1 MAQNI
6 AQQKELTALFAK
18 YNIRIGMLYGKF
30 IKQLSALGINV
41 EQKLSEDA
49 LFLFDNF
56 PELKA
61 RLNDIFRQYVREQ
74 MLLAQSGIQSGVGL
88 AFGQDARTLKGY
100 TVLNDEA
107 IMQVRNLAASAF
119 LAQRMNTQQGLNLSQ
134 RVWNYAEQTKSEFE
148 MAMSNVIT
156 DGLQH
161 GTSAAELSRRVRDQL
176 QEPDMMYRRYHHKV
190 ITKGGAAKDVVKWH
204 KRIIDEEGK
213 VRFIEAPLEEVGQGV
228 YRSSYRNTFRL
239 MRTEINM
246 SYHYAN
252 CERWANEPFVIG
264 IRIWGSPQH
273 PEPDICDE
281 LWGDYPKDFKF
292 SGFHP
297 QCLCAASAITASR
310 EEIREYHRRKRAGE
324 DVSNFECKGTVK
336 DVPQQYKDYLQQHRE
351 QIQRAGERGTLAYVF
366 RDNPKYLRTIFDK
379 EQLQDMGLQT
389 RGRTPEEAKVWR
401 HAQRDDA
408 AAQKRWNEYQ
418 LKRAHKAIKNA
429 GLNNSS
435 PVLQKRL
442 TALQNAISSGNKD
455 AIKTAYADI
464 WNGIRIQQLADAR
477 HAKRNDAAVQS
488 TWNERRKQNALI
500 FNTGRNVLAVA
511 DKLAFVDTSA
521 SAGLLRDLLLQYKL
535 KEAANLTKTLAK
547 QIAEVKKQAAKLQY
561 VQDAQQHLKKVSLA
575 ELQSVEDAVAK
586 KVVWVENKFPGDL
599 LKQADKYNWE
609 AYAYLGGNMNNV
621 QDKYPDTWQISQAA
635 YIKLIQQTK
644 EKHEWQ
650 QLQKQYDV
658 LVAYNAKSPKY
669 WQEVLAVQNLL
680 LAKTD
685 IAATKAAVAV
695 AEKHM
700 KDLESQ
706 RKSYNKKKSKAATA
720 AAGNA
725 VSAKELTMLPT
736 EAQIVVMAERLS
748 RKRIDDADN
757 GKITLSSSQYSDYL
771 DMNDAA
777 KAGNKAKVLQLLA
790 KLGDDLTDT
799 YGAARKDAAIWTKTP
814 QEADDTYFDNAVQTY
829 ALSNAAEREAIRS
842 YTRASGYIT
851 KYLRGIDGYLEQDYS
866 YAQKADKHS
875 KDMTAYIARS
885 RMQNDIWL
893 KRDER
898 AAFCTYRWGLD
909 VAELCDA
916 EMRKH
921 ELKDR
926 IADVDSR
933 IAMLTSSDKAL
944 LAKLKADKT
953 KYEKE
958 LKTLSSKTVMSLVGR
973 VGTDESFMSCGSCRG
988 TKFSGTGGDNKKGRP
1003 RVVLNIYCPAG
1014 TCTTYADPFN
1024 IYTNSNMSK
1033 PWDGHTKHA
1042 CTGENEF
1049 FMQRGTTMRVTN
1061 AEYDYNE
1068 DILYLDV
1075 EVVSQLW
1082 RDFDVEYVSGEGYKA
1097 QFK

>member
-56 PELKA
+56 PELKT

-74 MLLAQSGIQSGVGL
+74 LLLAQSGIQSGVGL

-119 LAQRMNTQQGLNLSQ
+119 LAQRMNTPQGLNLSQ

-156 DGLQH
+156 DGLAK
-161 GTSAAELSRRVRDQL
+161 GTSAAELSRKVYGQL

-252 CERWANEPFVIG
+252 CERWKNEPFVIG

-297 QCLCAASAITASR
+297 QCMCAASAITASR

-379 EQLQDMGLQT
+379 EKLQDMGLQT

-418 LKRAHKAIKNA
+418 LKRAHKAISNA
-429 GLNNSS
+429 GLNSSS

-511 DKLAFVDTSA
+511 DKLAFVETSA

-547 QIAEVKKQAAKLQY
+547 QIAEVKKQAAQLEQFTPNALAWFKQFTSAE
-561 VQDAQQHLKKVSLA
+561 VQGA
-575 ELQSVEDAVAK
+575 
-586 KVVWVENKFPGDL
+586 
-599 LKQADKYNWE
+599 
-609 AYAYLGGNMNNV
+609 
-621 QDKYPDTWQISQAA
+621 QAA
-635 YIKLIQQTK
+635 IQRTFNRWTWDFDTDASLQFLKGRLEREINVVNGTKYKTK
-644 EKHEWQ
+644 E
-650 QLQKQYDV
+650 
-658 LVAYNAKSPKY
+658 
-669 WQEVLAVQNLL
+669 
-680 LAKTD
+680 
-685 IAATKAAVAV
+685 I
-695 AEKHM
+695 
-700 KDLESQ
+700 
-706 RKSYNKKKSKAATA
+706 SKAALQHRLDIVNKRIEFNAISASIQHELQFAATTRSKIVSNLGVELQGMLKDNDASLVEVRAKAADLKQRVKRLEAEARLRAAKSSASATPKASA
-720 AAGNA
+720 AAMPTQKMTDTEIKDAMVRLFTQHGESL
-725 VSAKELTMLPT
+725 SAADINIVDGCVYLTSKQHMVLAKICDITNT
-736 EAQIVVMAERLS
+736 EKTQTWAHSPGGYIGTSNSFKINGALRDVHGKGKNKIV
-748 RKRIDDADN
+748 
-757 GKITLSSSQYSDYL
+757 GTL
-771 DMNDAA
+771 
-777 KAGNKAKVLQLLA
+777 KGNKNVQFAMDLYGGMLN
-790 KLGDDLTDT
+790 DDDIKTIETL
-799 YGAARKDAAIWTKTP
+799 DA
-814 QEADDTYFDNAVQTY
+814 V
-829 ALSNAAEREAIRS
+829 
-842 YTRASGYIT
+842 
-851 KYLRGIDGYLEQDYS
+851 
-866 YAQKADKHS
+866 
-875 KDMTAYIARS
+875 IARNS
-885 RMQNDIWL
+885 LPFPIKIVRNLTFDGVNPL
-893 KRDER
+893 
-898 AAFCTYRWGLD
+898 FGGTLP
-909 VAELCDA
+909 
-916 EMRKH
+916 
-921 ELKDR
+921 
-926 IADVDSR
+926 VDSETKLSVNE
-933 IAMLTSSDKAL
+933 IAT
-944 LAKLKADKT
+944 KLKALPL
-953 KYEKE
+953 KE
-958 LKTLSSKTVMSLVGR
+958 LEADAG
-973 VGTDESFMSCGSCRG
+973 FMSVSTDARMNVFTSRKFQLQIEIPQG
-988 TKFSGTGGDNKKGRP
+988 TPVYVTRNDYESECVLGRNTH
-1003 RVVLNIYCPAG
+1003 L
-1014 TCTTYADPFN
+1014 
-1024 IYTNSNMSK
+1024 
-1033 PWDGHTKHA
+1033 
-1042 CTGENEF
+1042 ELLE
-1049 FMQRGTTMRVTN
+1049 
-1061 AEYDYNE
+1061 
-1068 DILYLDV
+1068 
-1075 EVVSQLW
+1075 
-1082 RDFDVEYVSGEGYKA
+1082 VEYNSTRKIVEIKCRV
-1097 QFK
+1097 K

>member
-56 PELKA
+56 PELKT

-74 MLLAQSGIQSGVGL
+74 LLLAQSGIQSGVGL

-107 IMQVRNLAASAF
+107 VMQVRNLAASAF

-161 GTSAAELSRRVRDQL
+161 GTSAAELSRKVYGQL

-252 CERWANEPFVIG
+252 CERWKNEPFVIG

-379 EQLQDMGLQT
+379 EKLQDMGLQT
-389 RGRTPEEAKVWR
+389 RGRTSEEAKVWR

-418 LKRAHKAIKNA
+418 LKRAHKAISNA
-429 GLNNSS
+429 GLNSSS

-547 QIAEVKKQAAKLQY
+547 QIAEVKKQAAKLKY

-575 ELQSVEDAVAK
+575 ELQGVEDAVAK
-586 KVVWVENKFPGDL
+586 KVVWVETQYPNNF
-599 LKQADKYNWE
+599 LKHADKYDWE
-609 AYAYLGGNMNNV
+609 AYSFLGANMHGV
-621 QDKYPDTWQISQAA
+621 QQKFPNTWQISQQA
-635 YIKLIQQTK
+635 YIKLAQQSK
-644 EKHEWQ
+644 ESYEWQ
-650 QLQKQYDV
+650 QLSTTLQV
-658 LVAYNAKSPKY
+658 LKVYPSVSPKY
-669 WQEVLAVQNLL
+669 KAEVAAAEAAVLAKSDLV
-680 LAKTD
+680 
-685 IAATKAAVAV
+685 AAQAAVKL

-706 RKSYNKKKSKAATA
+706 KKSYNKKKGKTVVLGGKLTDKQVVSM
-720 AAGNA
+720 AGEL
-725 VSAKELTMLPT
+725 AKLRLKQYHDGDLSLTGEQQET
-736 EAQIVVMAERLS
+736 Y
-748 RKRIDDADN
+748 K
-757 GKITLSSSQYSDYL
+757 YL
-771 DMNDAA
+771 QAAA
-777 KAGNKAKVLQLLA
+777 KAGN
-790 KLGDDLTDT
+790 
-799 YGAARKDAAIWTKTP
+799 
-814 QEADDTYFDNAVQTY
+814 
-829 ALSNAAEREAIRS
+829 
-842 YTRASGYIT
+842 
-851 KYLRGIDGYLEQDYS
+851 
-866 YAQKADKHS
+866 
-875 KDMTAYIARS
+875 
-885 RMQNDIWL
+885 
-893 KRDER
+893 
-898 AAFCTYRWGLD
+898 
-909 VAELCDA
+909 
-916 EMRKH
+916 
-921 ELKDR
+921 
-926 IADVDSR
+926 IADVRSYLS
-933 IAMLTSSDKAL
+933 MLGEDLDDAFSAARRDLAPFHKTAKQANDYFFGTDVEYWKVSTDEEHAAL
-944 LAKLKADKT
+944 WGYTAGSAYVTEPLRAIPGHYYSNLWKHD
-953 KYEKE
+953 EKE
-958 LKTLSSKTVMSLVGR
+958 IDAHIRRMTEALDKCVQTRDCWVKRDAGDWDMQYVFSLSPSEYRGIVSTAQQLHSITERRKDLDSYRDSSGKLSPYMQKDYDDLVKQENAIKGQLATYKGR
-973 VGTDESFMSCGSCRG
+973 MGYDASFMSCGSCAETRF
-988 TKFSGTGGDNKKGRP
+988 TATGPKP
-1003 RVVLNIYCPAG
+1003 VEYQIYCPSGSKWVYAESFSSCG
-1014 TCTTYADPFN
+1014 TFGRYWNGTDKPNPNKNSENEVLLQRGNKLRLLEIRWDDKRSVLVVKMELVEQVQQDFETKVVSGTTYCK
-1024 IYTNSNMSK
+1024 MK
-1033 PWDGHTKHA
+1033 
-1042 CTGENEF
+1042 
-1049 FMQRGTTMRVTN
+1049 
-1061 AEYDYNE
+1061 
-1068 DILYLDV
+1068 
-1075 EVVSQLW
+1075 
-1082 RDFDVEYVSGEGYKA
+1082 
-1097 QFK
+1097 